1 MDYGKQFRKLFGANI
16 KMMFRE
22 KQVWFWNIFF
32 PIILMSI
39 FMIIFGGGGGGSD
52 FKAKVAVVGQPV
64 AGASDD
70 LGDGDALF
78 NVLKQIPVLEWKSAE
93 PVSAEQADEW
103 IKDKDVDG
111 VIVLP
116 GSGAESGAGSLELI
130 VNAENET
137 NVTSQALRSIL
148 DQVVAQANLTA
159 AGVAQPAFRLEMS
172 SVTSG
177 SEDLGNVDFLM
188 TGMIALA
195 LAQGGLFGMVDL
207 VEIRRK
213 GLLKR
218 LRMTP
223 VKMGLMG
230 LSSMLVRFLLGVF
243 QIVCLAVIGVL
254 GFGANLHIDVPTLLV
269 AFFIGSLA
277 FNALGYLFSSFSKTM
292 EAYMGVAN
300 IASFLM
306 MFISGIFFPISSM
319 PEWLQPV
326 AQVLPLT
333 YFVEGL
339 RDGMVYGSGLATSDY
354 WIDIGVM
361 AVWGAAAY
369 LLGAIL
375 YRRSKVEV
383 R

>member
-39 FMIIFGGGGGGSD
+39 FMVIFGGGGGGSD
-52 FKAKVAVVGQPV
+52 FKAKVAVVGPAASV
-64 AGASDD
+64 SDD
-70 LGDGDALF
+70 LENGAIML
-78 NVLKQIPVLEWKSAE
+78 NMLKQIPVLEWKSAE
-93 PVSAEQADEW
+93 PVSAEQADAW

-116 GSGAESGAGSLELI
+116 ESGDSPDAEPLKLV
-130 VNAENET
+130 VNTENET
-137 NVTSQALRSIL
+137 NATSQALRSIL
-148 DQVVAQANLTA
+148 DQVVAQANLAA

-177 SEDLGNVDFLM
+177 SEDLSNVDFLM

-254 GFGANLHIDVPTLLV
+254 GFGANLHIDVPTLLI
-269 AFFIGSLA
+269 AFFVGSLA

-319 PEWLQPV
+319 PDWLQPV
-326 AQVLPLT
+326 AHILPLT

-339 RDGMVYGSGLATSDY
+339 RDGMVYGTGLATSDY
-354 WIDIGVM
+354 WIDIGIM
-361 AVWGAAAY
+361 AAWGAGAY

-375 YRRSKVEV
+375 YRRSKVEI